1 MAYEIKDGQGS
12 LFRNKKKTN
21 ERAPDMNGDVK
32 LDGKMYRIAGWT
44 RTTQTGDKW
53 LSLSIQPKEDRPDAS
68 QPMAAEEDL
77 PF

>member
-1 MAYEIKDGQGS
+1 MAYEMKDGQGG

-21 ERAPDMNGDVK
+21 EQSPDMNGDLK

-44 RTTQTGDKW
+44 KTTQNGDKW
-53 LSLSIQPKEDRPDAS
+53 LSLNIQPKEDRPAPD
-68 QPMAAEEDL
+68 QPMADEEDL